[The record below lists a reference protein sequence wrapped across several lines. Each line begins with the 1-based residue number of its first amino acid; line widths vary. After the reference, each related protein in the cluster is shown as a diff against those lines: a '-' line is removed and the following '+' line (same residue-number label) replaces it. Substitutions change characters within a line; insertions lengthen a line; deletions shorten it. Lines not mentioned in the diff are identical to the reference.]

1 MRPSLLAPALVN
13 IMLAMSSPASADSH
27 TDKAAKV
34 ALALTPDHFRSTAK
48 VSDDSLD
55 TTATI
60 TTEAGFQDKRGLL
73 GIVWNDNFLR
83 AFVDKKTGTA
93 TFQVYQR
100 IAYSGDWRFYQQ
112 VNYETPDGP
121 EAAEVTSIARDVIGC
136 SAYGGCTH
144 DEAFGFEVPETLL
157 RRIAT
162 LYQPGAALG
171 WRFKYKAK
179 AGDDWQDGMLPA
191 EIVGML
197 QVVDAYR
204 REHGLSA
211 ALASNPAVAAPTP
224 RFGFDVDIVSEGAY
238 VKTVVPGSIAGAAGI
253 VPGMVIAKLNGE
265 SIKGVDRPTFARLIG
280 IAGDQITLT
289 LIGRGNVV
297 LKRPG

>member
-1 MRPSLLAPALVN
+1 MGQLQIGLAAATIIFMAAPAN
-13 IMLAMSSPASADSH
+13 ADSH

-34 ALALTPDHFRSTAK
+34 ALALTPEHFRSTAK

-60 TTEAGFQDKRGLL
+60 STEAGFQDKRGLL

-83 AFVDKKTGTA
+83 AFIDKKTGVA

-121 EAAEVTSIARDVIGC
+121 QAVEVTSIAQDVVGC

-144 DEAFGFEVPETLL
+144 DEAFGFSVPESLL
-157 RRIAT
+157 RRIAS
-162 LYQPGAALG
+162 LYQPGVALG
-171 WRFKYKAK
+171 WRFKFKAK

-204 REHGLSA
+204 RDHGLSA
-211 ALASNPAVAAPTP
+211 AMTDAASVSTP
-224 RFGFDVDIVSEGAY
+224 PPQFGIDVDMVGEGAY
-238 VKTVVPGSIAGAAGI
+238 IKSVAPGSVAASMGI
-253 VPGMVIAKLNGE
+253 VPGMVISKVNGE
-265 SIKGVDRPTFARLIG
+265 SIKGVDRPTFGRLIG
-280 IAGDQITLT
+280 ITGPRLTLT
-289 LIGRGNVV
+289 LIGRGDVL
-297 LKRPG
+297 LKRQN